1 MGSGNN
7 RGKLPNTAK
16 NVGEKVV
23 PSVRNEAQSLRTT
36 KETIQPNNKAPRRT
50 LLFGFFCDD
59 VTCRKTP
66 KKDESREYKE
76 CEAVGLEPEPGT
88 SLYRPPYRYVPPR
101 RVWLWRRFGLR
112 TDIDFA
118 HFGLESGMVHKGTTV
133 AYGFVRPFNYK

>member
-7 RGKLPNTAK
+7 SRKLPNTAK

-36 KETIQPNNKAPRRT
+36 KETIQPNNKAPGE
-50 LLFGFFCDD
+50 LYYLVFCDD

-66 KKDESREYKE
+66 KKDGSREYKE
-76 CEAVGLEPEPGT
+76 REAVGLEPEPGT
-88 SLYRPPYRYVPPR
+88 PLYRPPYRYVPPR

-133 AYGFVRPFNYK
+133 VYECVRRFNYK